1 MYSSYLRLFW
11 FVLIQKNAIL
21 IVYLNCKNWI
31 INFSN
36 FNSYTYSSV
45 FWITTAESKQY
56 FLLAKLFTMFHFFK
70 ENIPEELKRLF
81 IFNKSVYSYKTRS
94 FQIFRVSK
102 EKASRLGL
110 NTLSYDGAKLW
121 YKGFDAFL
129 PCSLFLLTTILL
141 QANLLRSKLN
151 IDKILNL

>member
-1 MYSSYLRLFW
+1 
-11 FVLIQKNAIL
+11 
-21 IVYLNCKNWI
+21 
-31 INFSN
+31 
-36 FNSYTYSSV
+36 
-45 FWITTAESKQY
+45 
-56 FLLAKLFTMFHFFK
+56 MFHFFK

-121 YKGFDAFL
+121 NKGF
-129 PCSLFLLTTILL
+129 
-141 QANLLRSKLN
+141 
-151 IDKILNL
+151 